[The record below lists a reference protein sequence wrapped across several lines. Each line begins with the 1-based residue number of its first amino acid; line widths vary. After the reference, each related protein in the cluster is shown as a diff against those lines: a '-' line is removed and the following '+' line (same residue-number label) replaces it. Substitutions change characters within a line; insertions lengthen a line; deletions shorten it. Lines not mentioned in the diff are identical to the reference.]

1 VKRLFLLTVAA
12 LLLPACGGK
21 KATAPTTTQTSPPPD
36 ASRCATVDQP
46 KPEDRRGPKN
56 FPNLDPAR
64 TYDVV
69 LKTNCGSF
77 TIRLAVKTSPKTTAS
92 FANLVRRG
100 YFDQT
105 VFHRIV
111 VGFVIQGGDPTASGT
126 GGPGYSTVDKPPA
139 STQYTFGLVAMAK
152 TQAEAAGTAG
162 SQFFVVTGKNIGLPP
177 IYGVLGRVVGPGLAV
192 VKRIGTLGNSSE
204 QPTRVVE
211 IEKATLH
218 VR

>member
-1 VKRLFLLTVAA
+1 MCLVAG
-12 LLLPACGGK
+12 CGGSK
-21 KATAPTTTQTSPPPD
+21 KASPTEATTAD
-36 ASRCATVDQP
+36 ASGCATVDQP
-46 KPEDRRGPKN
+46 KPEDRSEPKS
-56 FPNLDPAR
+56 FPKLDPTK

-69 LKTNCGSF
+69 LKTNCGRF

-111 VGFVIQGGDPTASGT
+111 VGFVIQGGDPTASGR
-126 GGPGYSTVDKPPA
+126 GGPGYSTVDRAPA
-139 STQYTFGLVAMAK
+139 STQYTFGVVAMAK
-152 TQAEAAGTAG
+152 TQSEAAGTAG

-177 IYGVLGRVVGPGLAV
+177 IYGVLGRVLAPGLGV
-192 VKRIGTLGNSSE
+192 VRRIGVLGDPSE

-211 IEKATLH
+211 IEKATLNVH
-218 VR
+218 